1 MSTSTIAYEG
11 RSPLV
16 ARLGDY
22 VELTKPRIAILELVT
37 LSVAALLAGIDGWL
51 LVHAL
56 LGTALVASSASAF
69 NQWLE
74 RHSDA
79 QMPRTAERPLP
90 AGRLGSFEVVLF
102 GLVTLI
108 AGVAYLTLKVNL
120 LTAGLGLLTWITY
133 VLVYTPMKYCTPMNT
148 LVGAV
153 AGALPI
159 LMGWTAMGQPLNLEG
174 LTLFLVLFLWQFPH
188 FMSIAWIYRQQYEAA
203 GMRMLTVVD
212 PSGMRA
218 GAQAVIVALVL
229 IPVSLV
235 PAVHPLASSAFVYF
249 AGALVLG
256 VGQLMCA
263 VLFLMK
269 RDDASA
275 RRLLR
280 ASLVYLPALMLLLV
294 LATPL

>member
-16 ARLGDY
+16 ARLIDY
-22 VELTKPRIAILELVT
+22 IELTKPRIAILELVT
-37 LSVAALLAGIDGWL
+37 LSVAAMLAGLDGWL

-56 LGTALVASSASAF
+56 FGTALVAASASAF

-79 QMPRTAERPLP
+79 QMPRTAGRPLP

-102 GLVTLI
+102 GLITLL
-108 AGVAYLTLKVNL
+108 AGVAYLALKVNL
-120 LTAGLGLLTWITY
+120 LTSGIGLLTWISY
-133 VLVYTPMKYCTPMNT
+133 VLVYTPMKYITPINT
-148 LVGAV
+148 PVGAV
-153 AGALPI
+153 SGALPI
-159 LMGWTAMGQPLNLEG
+159 LMGWTAMGQPLNVEG
-174 LTLFLVLFLWQFPH
+174 FTLFLVLFLWQFPH
-188 FMSIAWIYRQQYEAA
+188 FMSIAWIYRKQYEAA

-212 PSGMRA
+212 PTGVRA
-218 GAQAVIVALVL
+218 GAQAVIVALML

-235 PAVHPLASSAFVYF
+235 PAVHPLANNAFVYF
-249 AGALVLG
+249 AGALLLG
-256 VGQLMCA
+256 VGQLACA
-263 VLFLMK
+263 VHFLMK
-269 RDDASA
+269 RDDRSA

-294 LATPL
+294 LVTPL